1 MSFPEQLKKARL
13 DKDYTQKQVAA
24 LIGVANSTYNGYE
37 TGWRQPDIDIIRSLA
52 NILGTSADILLET
65 NFGQDQPSNGMS
77 EFKTRR

>member
-13 DKDYTQKQVAA
+13 GKNYTQKQVAG

-37 TGWRQPDIDIIRSLA
+37 TGCREPDIDSIRLLA

-65 NFGQDQPSNGMS
+65 DFRQG
-77 EFKTRR
+77 

>member
-13 DKDYTQKQVAA
+13 NMEYTQKQVAA
-24 LIGVANSTYNGYE
+24 LIGVANSTYHGYE
-37 TGWRQPDIDIIRSLA
+37 TGRRQPDIDSIRSLA

-65 NFGQDQPSNGMS
+65 DFRQDQPSNGMS